1 MTQRSIMA
9 GLHSVVTVYSGMNVT
24 VRGVESDRVTAS
36 ASGWGGL
43 KLENADGEIKVQI
56 GMNGQVEVPV
66 ESDVRVYAGMNGTI
80 EGVTGDVA
88 ITSGLNATLHA
99 CGRLTAASAGLTVK
113 IDCESLAGSE
123 MKIEAGRDL
132 RLAVRM
138 LPGVFIAV
146 TDMGGTWEGIVGD
159 GHYRLDLLA
168 GGDVVLV
175 TDQVVRGGPPDF
187 IIGHVEKPAG

>member
-9 GLHSVVTVYSGMNVT
+9 GLHPVVTVYSGMSVI
-24 VRGVESDRVTAS
+24 VRGVESERVTAS

-43 KLENADGEIKVQI
+43 KLENAEGEIKVQI

-66 ESDVRVYAGMNGTI
+66 ESDVRVYVGMNGTI
-80 EGVTGDVA
+80 DGVTGDVA

-99 CGRLTAASAGLTVK
+99 CGRLTSASAGLSLK
-113 IDCESLAGSE
+113 IDCEMLAGSE
-123 MKIEAGRDL
+123 MKIQAGRDL

-138 LPGVFIAV
+138 LPGAFLTV
-146 TDMGGTWEGIVGD
+146 TDMGGTWEGIIGD
-159 GHYRLDLLA
+159 GQYHLDLLA

-175 TDQVVRGGPPDF
+175 TDQIIRGGPPDF